1 MASKKLEKYND
12 DQRIDT
18 IDIVKSIDLAA
29 VVSVALEKVF
39 SCQYMWRLICFL
51 IKAFADTRSHY

>member
-12 DQRIDT
+12 NQRIDT

-29 VVSVALEKVF
+29 IVSVALEKVF
-39 SCQYMWRLICFL
+39 SKDQITNYF
-51 IKAFADTRSHY
+51 F